1 MRYTVGKAFDVAM
14 TRCYKG
20 GATVIYVLAR
30 RREMR
35 KNSYVKNE
43 KPPKN
48 FWGGG

>member
-1 MRYTVGKAFDVAM
+1 MRYTVGKVFNVAM
-14 TRCYKG
+14 ILCAKG

-48 FWGGG
+48 FGEEG